1 MEYIIQKEL
10 SGRVLDATFAIHRV
24 LGPGLLESAYE
35 GAYAVELL
43 SHGIKVARQVV
54 YPLAYKGE
62 YIGAYIADMVV
73 ENKIIVELKAVSKL
87 NEVMEA
93 QLINYLKLSK
103 LQVGYLVNFYNTS
116 IQWRRFVNT
125 KEAAL

>member
-1 MEYIIQKEL
+1 
-10 SGRVLDATFAIHRV
+10 
-24 LGPGLLESAYE
+24 
-35 GAYAVELL
+35 VE
-43 SHGIKVARQVV
+43 RQVV
-54 YPLAYKGE
+54 YPLTYKGE

-73 ENKIIVELKAVSKL
+73 ENKIIVELKAVSRL

-125 KEAAL
+125 REAAS